1 MSGIDDNLSGAG
13 PARQRATARKGGSD
27 GDDGSGGRGGG
38 LLARLGL
45 HTRELRAWAMYDWAI
60 SGMQA
65 VILASVFQ
73 IYFARVAASGLEGSQ
88 ATAAWSATNT
98 AGAVLVAVI
107 APILGA
113 LADYAAIKK
122 KMIALFMTVGVIGT
136 GGMFFIQQGDL
147 TLAIV
152 LFLLSL
158 VGSTASLTFY
168 ESLLPHIAAPDEVDR
183 VSTGGYALGYLGGG
197 ILLALN
203 LAWIQR
209 PDLFGLPSGEGLTAA
224 QATLPSRLA
233 FLSVAIWWVVFSIP
247 LFLRVREPARR
258 LEPDE
263 VPGRNPVRV
272 AFGRLRET
280 LGEMRGYRQA
290 FLMLLAFLM
299 YNDGIQTII
308 KTAAAYG
315 TELGIGQGALIGSIL
330 LVQFVGVPFAFLF
343 GMMAGKLGAKRS
355 IFLGLVVYTL
365 ISVVGFFMRTA
376 THFLI
381 LAVLVGMVQGGTQAL
396 SRSLFA
402 SMVPPHKSGE
412 FFGFYSVFEKFAN
425 IFGPLLFAVTIA
437 VTGQT
442 RFAILSV
449 IFFFAV
455 GAALLAMVDVEEG
468 QRVARAAEEGT
479 RVAPGAGAAE
489 A

>member
-13 PARQRATARKGGSD
+13 PARQRRADGPGG
-27 GDDGSGGRGGG
+27 GGGGG

-98 AGAVLVAVI
+98 AGAVLVAVL

-122 KMIALFMTVGVIGT
+122 KLIALFMTVGVIGT

-209 PDLFGLPSGEGLTAA
+209 PDLFGLPSGEGLTPG

-233 FLSVAIWWVVFSIP
+233 FLSVAVWWVVFSVP

-258 LEPDE
+258 LEADE
-263 VPGRNPVRV
+263 SPGRNPVRV
-272 AFGRLRET
+272 ALGRLGET
-280 LGEMRGYRQA
+280 LREMRGYKQT
-290 FLMLLAFLM
+290 FLMLLAFLL

-315 TELGIGQGALIGSIL
+315 TELGIPQGALIGSIL

-343 GMMAGKLGAKRS
+343 GMLAGKLGAKRS
-355 IFLGLVVYTL
+355 IFLGLVAYTL
-365 ISVVGFFMRTA
+365 ISVVGFFMKTA

-425 IFGPLLFAVTIA
+425 IFGPLLFSITIA

-442 RFAILSV
+442 RYAILSV

-468 QRVARAAEEGT
+468 QRVARAAEGET
-479 RVAPGAGAAE
+479 RVAPAAGGAAT

>member
-1 MSGIDDNLSGAG
+1 MSGA
-13 PARQRATARKGGSD
+13 PT
-27 GDDGSGGRGGG
+27 

-45 HTRELRAWAMYDWAI
+45 HRPELRAWAMYDWAI

-73 IYFARVAASGLEGSQ
+73 IYFTRVAASGLEGSQ

-98 AGAVLVAVI
+98 AGAVIVAAF

-113 LADYAAIKK
+113 LADYAAIRKK
-122 KMIALFMTVGVIGT
+122 LIALFMIVGVIGT

-152 LFLLSL
+152 VYLLSL
-158 VGSTASLTFY
+158 MGSTASLTFY
-168 ESLLPHIAAPDEVDR
+168 ESLLPHIASPEEVDR
-183 VSTGGYALGYLGGG
+183 VSAGGYALGYLGGG
-197 ILLALN
+197 LLLALN

-233 FLSVAIWWVVFSIP
+233 FLSVAVWWLVFSVP
-247 LFLRVREPARR
+247 LFLRVREPTRR
-258 LEPDE
+258 LEEDE
-263 VPGRNPVRV
+263 TPGRSPVRV
-272 AFGRLRET
+272 AFTRLGETLREI
-280 LGEMRGYRQA
+280 RGYRQA

-315 TELGIGQGALIGSIL
+315 AELGIGQGALIGSIL

-343 GMMAGKLGAKRS
+343 GMLAGKLGVKRS
-355 IFLGLVVYTL
+355 IFLGLIVYTL
-365 ISVVGFFMRTA
+365 ISVLGFYMKTA

-425 IFGPLLFAVTIA
+425 IFGPMLFSLTILI
-437 VTGQT
+437 TGQT
-442 RFAILSV
+442 RYAILSV

-468 QRVARAAEEGT
+468 QRVARDVEGETRAAPAT
-479 RVAPGAGAAE
+479 I
-489 A
+489 